1 MRKGNF
7 QKTINKFLFATYS
20 FCLLPMAQRSVSKN
34 MQKASFTFE
43 CSFLGSGQL
52 YLEFDNVMSYLTE
65 GSQLFPRN
73 CL

>member
-1 MRKGNF
+1 
-7 QKTINKFLFATYS
+7 
-20 FCLLPMAQRSVSKN
+20 

-52 YLEFDNVMSYLTE
+52 YLEFDNVMGYLTE

-73 CL
+73 SSAIILFSEKAWFPQIITKSVVLV